1 MAGVTGIGSGIDIDS
16 IVKASVSAEKAA
28 KQNQIDTQESKST
41 TKLTGLGS
49 LKSAVSDFQT
59 ALALLNSPT
68 SFLSKSATSSNTSAL
83 SATGTASAVA
93 GSYKIEVSQLAAS
106 SKIASA
112 AFSGGS
118 TTAFN
123 TGTVDIKIGGESA
136 LTLNVDSTNNT
147 LAGMRDA
154 INAQGK
160 TAGISATIVTDSKGS
175 RLVLS
180 STKMGDGNDITM
192 TGTSTGT
199 GSTSLESLTFP
210 PVALDPDDFS
220 STADYDAAVATAAA
234 TGGKTITTAQS
245 AKLTIDG
252 LDVVSD
258 SNTIDKAIDG
268 VSIKLT
274 GTTDEDEPLTLNV
287 ADNTTAV
294 KTNVQNFVTAYNKMM
309 STISSLTKV
318 TTVENST
325 PVVAALAGDSTARSL
340 VSSIRNELVSN
351 QGGSGA
357 ITALANLGI
366 TTKQDGTLEVNSAKL
381 DTAISENYEGVAA
394 YFTGDDGLAS
404 RLTAKLKPY
413 TDGGGVIEQRTT
425 QLSNTIASLDK
436 QQEALDLRMTALQ
449 ERLYKQYNAMDSLV
463 SSLTTTS
470 DSLTQQLASLPFA
483 NSSKS

>member
-16 IVKASVSAEKAA
+16 IVTASVAAEKAP
-28 KQNQIDTQESKST
+28 KQNQIDKLESKTT
-41 TKLTGLGS
+41 TKLTSLGS
-49 LKSAVSDFQT
+49 LKSAVSEFQS

-68 SFLSKSATSSNTSAL
+68 SFLSKSATSSNTTAL

-93 GSYKIEVSQLAAS
+93 GSYKIAVSQLASS

-123 TGTVDIKIGGESA
+123 TGSLNIKVGIESA
-136 LTLNVDSTNNT
+136 LTINVDSTNNT
-147 LAGMRDA
+147 LAGVRDA

-160 TAGISATIVTDSKGS
+160 TAGISATIVTDSQGS

-199 GSTSLESLTFP
+199 GSGSLEDLTFP
-210 PVALDPDDFS
+210 PATLDPDDFA
-220 STADYDAAVATAAA
+220 STADYDKAVAKA
-234 TGGKTITTAQS
+234 GKTISTAQS

-274 GTTDEDEPLTLNV
+274 GTTETDKPLTLTV

-309 STISSLTKV
+309 TTINSLTKV
-318 TTVENST
+318 TTVANSD
-325 PVVAALAGDSTARSL
+325 PVVAGLAGDSTARAL
-340 VSSIRNELVSN
+340 VSSVRNELVSA
-351 QGGSGA
+351 QSGTGS
-357 ITALANLGI
+357 ISALASLGI
-366 TTKQDGTLEVNSAKL
+366 TTKQDGSLEVNSTKL
-381 DTAISENYEGVAA
+381 DKAVTENYEGVAA
-394 YFTGDDGLAS
+394 YFTGDDGLAN
-404 RLTAKLKPY
+404 RLSTKLKPY
-413 TDGGGVIEQRTT
+413 TDGGGILEQRTT
-425 QLSNTIASLDK
+425 ALTNTITSLDK
-436 QQEALDLRMTALQ
+436 QQEDLDLRMTALQ
-449 ERLYKQYNAMDSLV
+449 TRLYKQYNAMDALV
-463 SSLTTTS
+463 SQLSTTS
-470 DSLTQQLASLPFA
+470 DSLSSQLDSLPGLVK
-483 NSSKS
+483 KS

>member
-1 MAGVTGIGSGIDIDS
+1 MAGVTGIGSGINIDDI
-16 IVKASVSAEKAA
+16 VTASVAAEKAP
-28 KQNQIDTQESKST
+28 KQNQIDKLESKTT
-41 TKLTGLGS
+41 TKLTSLGS
-49 LKSAVSDFQT
+49 LKSAVSEFQS

-68 SFLSKSATSSNTSAL
+68 SFLSKSATSSNTTAL

-93 GSYKIEVSQLAAS
+93 GSYKIAVSQLASS

-123 TGTVDIKIGGESA
+123 TGSLNIKVGSESA
-136 LTLNVDSTNNT
+136 LTINVDSTNNT
-147 LAGMRDA
+147 LAGVRDA

-160 TAGISATIVTDSKGS
+160 TAGISATIVTDSQGS

-199 GSTSLESLTFP
+199 GSGSLEDLTFP
-210 PVALDPDDFS
+210 SATLDPNDFVT
-220 STADYDAAVATAAA
+220 TADYDKAVAKA
-234 TGGKTITTAQS
+234 GKTISTAQS

-274 GTTDEDEPLTLNV
+274 GTTETDKPLTLTV

-309 STISSLTKV
+309 STINSLTKV
-318 TTVENST
+318 TTVANSD
-325 PVVAALAGDSTARSL
+325 PVVAGLAGDSTARAL
-340 VSSIRNELVSN
+340 VSSVRNELVSA
-351 QGGSGA
+351 QSGTGS
-357 ITALANLGI
+357 ISALASLGI
-366 TTKQDGTLEVNSAKL
+366 TTKQDGSLEVNSTKL
-381 DTAISENYEGVAA
+381 DKAVTENYEGVAA
-394 YFTGDDGLAS
+394 YFTGDDGLAN
-404 RLTAKLKPY
+404 RLSTKLKPY
-413 TDGGGVIEQRTT
+413 TDGGGILEQRTT
-425 QLSNTIASLDK
+425 ALTNTITSLDK
-436 QQEALDLRMTALQ
+436 QQEDLDLRMTALQ
-449 ERLYKQYNAMDSLV
+449 TRLYKQYNAMDALV
-463 SSLTTTS
+463 SQLSTTS
-470 DSLTQQLASLPFA
+470 DSLASQLDSLPGLVK
-483 NSSKS
+483 KS

>member
-16 IVKASVSAEKAA
+16 IVTASVAAEKAP
-28 KQNQIDTQESKST
+28 KQNQIDKLESKTT
-41 TKLTGLGS
+41 TKLTSLGS
-49 LKSAVSDFQT
+49 LKSAVSEFQS

-68 SFLSKSATSSNTSAL
+68 SFLSKSATSSNTTAL

-93 GSYKIEVSQLAAS
+93 GSYKIEVSQLASS

-123 TGTVDIKIGGESA
+123 TGSLNIKVGSESA
-136 LTLNVDSTNNT
+136 LTINVDSTNNT
-147 LAGMRDA
+147 LAGVRDA

-160 TAGISATIVTDSKGS
+160 TAGISATIVTDSQGS

-199 GSTSLESLTFP
+199 GSGSLEDLTFP
-210 PVALDPDDFS
+210 PATLDPDDYVT
-220 STADYDAAVATAAA
+220 TADYDKAVAKA
-234 TGGKTITTAQS
+234 GKTISTAQS

-274 GTTDEDEPLTLNV
+274 GTTETDKPLTLTV

-309 STISSLTKV
+309 TTINSLTKV
-318 TTVENST
+318 TTVANSD
-325 PVVAALAGDSTARSL
+325 PVVAGLAGDSTARAL
-340 VSSIRNELVSN
+340 VSSVRSELVSA
-351 QGGSGA
+351 QSGSGS
-357 ITALANLGI
+357 ISALASLGI
-366 TTKQDGTLEVNSAKL
+366 TTKQDGSLEVDSAKL
-381 DTAISENYEGVAA
+381 DKAVTQNYEGVAA

-404 RLTAKLKPY
+404 RLTTKLKPY

-425 QLSNTIASLDK
+425 ALTNTITGLDK
-436 QQEALDLRMTALQ
+436 QQEDLDLRMTALQ
-449 ERLYKQYNAMDSLV
+449 ARLYKQYNAMDALV
-463 SSLTTTS
+463 SQLSTTS
-470 DSLTQQLASLPFA
+470 DSLASQLDSLPGLVK
-483 NSSKS
+483 KS